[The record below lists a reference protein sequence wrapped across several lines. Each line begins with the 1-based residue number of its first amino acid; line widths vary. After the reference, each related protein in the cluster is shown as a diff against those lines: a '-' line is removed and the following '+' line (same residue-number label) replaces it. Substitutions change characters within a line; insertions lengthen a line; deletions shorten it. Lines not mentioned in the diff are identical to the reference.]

1 MLSLTEEREQ
11 LAAQWERQASDRMLL
26 IEPDSWLRMEC
37 GQVAE
42 IAKAAP
48 AREPASVV
56 WA

>member
-11 LAAQWERQASDRMLL
+11 RAAQWERQASDRMLL

-42 IAKAAP
+42 IAEAAP